1 MSLTTRLHL
10 LPALVCALTGT
21 PLGIAAGVLILLV
34 LLGRH
39 TLHERRAAV
48 PTRAGE

>member
-1 MSLTTRLHL
+1 MTLTTRLHL

-21 PLGIAAGVLILLV
+21 PLGMTAGVLILLV

-39 TLHERRAAV
+39 TLHARRPVV
-48 PTRAGE
+48 PTRPGE

>member
-21 PLGIAAGVLILLV
+21 PLGMAAGALILLV
-34 LLGRH
+34 LLARLGVLTRPGGGRR
-39 TLHERRAAV
+39 T
-48 PTRAGE
+48 GE